1 MKKCTKC
8 SSENNDDVKFCLSCG
23 TSLQTDLEKFLEN
36 QGISQL
42 ACVMKANDITSLEVL
57 KELGEHD
64 LGELGLAYG
73 DKVRIKVA
81 IESLKAPQQK
91 TTTDRQSPA
100 PPIPSLQEQGAD
112 LLRQTAQMGINKA
125 SAILNSAQQAVAG
138 APQSGSSTISTQIAG
153 DDAAIQPSM
162 EQAYNFVIWGW
173 LTCNILTI
181 VAWWKIFSYRKKVQS
196 GLLRSHWNYQNKTA
210 WLYVG
215 LYIGL
220 TIIAAAIEPAEDT
233 TLSSLAGLAA
243 LVWYVR
249 ASWKGRSALKAGA
262 PPSNIAVW

>member
-8 SSENNDDVKFCLSCG
+8 SAENNDDVKFCLSCG

-42 ACVMKANDITSLEVL
+42 AGVMKANDITSLEVL

-91 TTTDRQSPA
+91 TTTDRQTPA
-100 PPIPSLQEQGAD
+100 PPISSLQAQGAE
-112 LLRQTAQMGINKA
+112 LFRQTAQLGINKA
-125 SAILNSAQQAVAG
+125 SAILNSAQEAVATG
-138 APQSGSSTISTQIAG
+138 PQSGSIAISTQIAG
-153 DDAAIQPSM
+153 DDAALQPGI
-162 EQAYNFVIWGW
+162 EQTYNFVIWGW
-173 LTCNILTI
+173 LTCNILTL

-196 GLLRSHWNYQNKTA
+196 SLLKSHWSYQKKTA
-210 WLYVG
+210 WSYVG
-215 LYIGL
+215 LYIGM
-220 TIIAAAIEPAEDT
+220 TIIAFAIEPTEDT
-233 TLSSLAGLAA
+233 TLSTLAGLAA

-249 ASWKGRSALKAGA
+249 ASWKGRSALKAGV